1 VAKVKAAGKK
11 FAVLSGDSHNAW
23 FNKLTLADGTQIG
36 AEFAGMSVTSSGF
49 EGAFPPAAFP
59 PVTLAATIKA
69 LVDDIAYI
77 DTSRRGYLLVTV
89 TPAQIKG
96 EYVYVSSVS
105 SPTYTTM
112 TETQSYT
119 G

>member
-1 VAKVKAAGKK
+1 M
-11 FAVLSGDSHNAW
+11 
-23 FNKLTLADGTQIG
+23 G

-49 EGAFPPAAFP
+49 EGAFPPATFP
-59 PVTLAATIKA
+59 PATLAGTIKA

-77 DTSRRGYLLVTV
+77 DTSRRGYMLITV
-89 TPAQIKG
+89 TPGQTKG

-105 SPTYTTM
+105 SSSYTTSV
-112 TETQSYT
+112 ETLTYS